1 MGLKPKVVKNSLRNE
16 FIYAIRLISKKKN
29 FLHLNS
35 NIIATT
41 MIITQ
46 NLHYYN
52 SDFQDTSIIQSRMM
66 YIRLTVCLQLK
77 ISVKLNRLTVLIR
90 EYRYWSCSC
99 FKLFYWGVGPNPL
112 VY

>member
-1 MGLKPKVVKNSLRNE
+1 MGLNPKAVKNSLRDE
-16 FIYAIRLISKKKN
+16 FSKASTFISQNK
-29 FLHLNS
+29 FCLHLNS

-46 NLHYYN
+46 NLHYFN
-52 SDFQDTSIIQSRMM
+52 FDFQDTSIIQSRMM

-77 ISVKLNRLTVLIR
+77 ISFKLNRLTLLIR